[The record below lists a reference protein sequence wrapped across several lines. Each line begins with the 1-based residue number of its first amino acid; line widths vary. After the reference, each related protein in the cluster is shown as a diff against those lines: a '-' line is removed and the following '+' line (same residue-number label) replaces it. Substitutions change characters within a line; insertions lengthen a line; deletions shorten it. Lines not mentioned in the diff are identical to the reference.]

1 MGIALWDTAVRNIFQ
16 SNETIQVYV
25 YSRVAVVSSWL
36 KLLLLQNA
44 RLFYIMSREEPGI
57 RRITIY
63 MCRSG
68 EYNTLC

>member
-1 MGIALWDTAVRNIFQ
+1 MGIFQ
-16 SNETIQVYV
+16 SNETIQLQVYV

-68 EYNTLC
+68 KYNTLC